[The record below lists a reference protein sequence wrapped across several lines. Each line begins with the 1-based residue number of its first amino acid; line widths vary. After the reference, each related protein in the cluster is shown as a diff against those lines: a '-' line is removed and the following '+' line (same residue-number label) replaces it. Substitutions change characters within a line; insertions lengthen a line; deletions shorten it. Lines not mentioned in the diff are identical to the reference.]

1 MHLLI
6 QTLSLRHIINYKVL
20 KPSCPLSDHSSRL
33 RHIINYKVLKPSFGS
48 LSSQAPFKTYHKLQ
62 GSQTISF
69 NTTFTFL
76 FKTYHKLQGSQ
87 TTLTRNLAELLFKT
101 YHKLQGS
108 QTSNLKPQIG
118 HHRTHTTCDSCN
130 LCTLLFYNQTPVAVN
145 NMTPIFY
152 VCQFQLPLLKK
163 YKVYLFILS
172 RLA

>member
-1 MHLLI
+1 MHDVEKEAVMPLFVTFVNVQGSHEYSCIEKPYKVLKLVE
-6 QTLSLRHIINYKVL
+6 QPCGLRYSLRHIINYKVL
-20 KPSCPLSDHSSRL
+20 KP
-33 RHIINYKVLKPSFGS
+33 
-48 LSSQAPFKTYHKLQ
+48 
-62 GSQTISF
+62 
-69 NTTFTFL
+69 
-76 FKTYHKLQGSQ
+76 
-87 TTLTRNLAELLFKT
+87 
-101 YHKLQGS
+101 

>member
-1 MHLLI
+1 MAFKTYHKLQGS
-6 QTLSLRHIINYKVL
+6 QTTPLLSLSGNSFKTYHKLQGSQTCSRDELTGIWFKTYHKLQGSQTHLILYLAFFMFKTYHKLQGSQTWI
-20 KPSCPLSDHSSRL
+20 SCRRCGNRL
-33 RHIINYKVLKPSFGS
+33 RHIINYKVLKP
-48 LSSQAPFKTYHKLQ
+48 
-62 GSQTISF
+62 
-69 NTTFTFL
+69 
-76 FKTYHKLQGSQ
+76 
-87 TTLTRNLAELLFKT
+87 
-101 YHKLQGS
+101 

>member
-1 MHLLI
+1 M
-6 QTLSLRHIINYKVL
+6 
-20 KPSCPLSDHSSRL
+20 
-33 RHIINYKVLKPSFGS
+33 
-48 LSSQAPFKTYHKLQ
+48 FKTYHKLQ
-62 GSQTISF
+62 GSQTGSHIHQLFPQFKTYHKLQGSQT
-69 NTTFTFL
+69 NGVTSIYKYL

-87 TTLTRNLAELLFKT
+87 TLTPDNPGIASLRHIINYKVL
-101 YHKLQGS
+101 KLRIPQFIILPS
-108 QTSNLKPQIG
+108 LRHIINYKVLKPQIG

>member
-1 MHLLI
+1 M
-6 QTLSLRHIINYKVL
+6 RRCKRPVW
-20 KPSCPLSDHSSRL
+20 
-33 RHIINYKVLKPSFGS
+33 
-48 LSSQAPFKTYHKLQ
+48 FKTYHKLQ
-62 GSQTISF
+62 GSQTHVCS
-69 NTTFTFL
+69 NARKKK

-87 TTLTRNLAELLFKT
+87 TLCPPELSAKRFKTYHKLQGSQTVVIDELADLMFKT

>member
-1 MHLLI
+1 MKHRKGIEGSLRHIINYKVLKRPLVI
-6 QTLSLRHIINYKVL
+6 SSLRLRLRHIINYKVLKQLRAGCLTYAGLRHIINYKVLKLGLWHMPSFLSLRHIINYKVL
-20 KPSCPLSDHSSRL
+20 KP
-33 RHIINYKVLKPSFGS
+33 
-48 LSSQAPFKTYHKLQ
+48 
-62 GSQTISF
+62 
-69 NTTFTFL
+69 
-76 FKTYHKLQGSQ
+76 
-87 TTLTRNLAELLFKT
+87 
-101 YHKLQGS
+101 

>member
-1 MHLLI
+1 M
-6 QTLSLRHIINYKVL
+6 VL
-20 KPSCPLSDHSSRL
+20 SSR
-33 RHIINYKVLKPSFGS
+33 
-48 LSSQAPFKTYHKLQ
+48 ATTFKTYHKLQ
-62 GSQTISF
+62 GSQTGI
-69 NTTFTFL
+69 NAFTPSTL

-87 TTLTRNLAELLFKT
+87 TDLGELQHSYMFKTYHKLQGSQTEMLLQVPGQKFKT